1 MKNEAKCKLKF
12 MYIVDQYNIVFVMN
26 SLGHI
31 SGVDNARE
39 LNVKPT

>member
-1 MKNEAKCKLKF
+1 MSVTWHKS
-12 MYIVDQYNIVFVMN
+12 FVMN